1 MTSENSEAWISKHDL
16 ISEITH
22 YMKYAGAEGEHDP
35 WYDPKADVGYQQ
47 AHVDQL
53 DGLLTRFLQTLQGL
67 PNPKAEADI
76 MAAVQ
81 TAVLGINALND
92 SVQGCMIET
101 GEREMLCD
109 FFCLAA
115 NEAGLA
121 CEEDITDEWRDW

>member
-1 MTSENSEAWISKHDL
+1 MTAVQSEAWQFKQDI

-22 YMKYAGAEGEHDP
+22 YMKYAGATGPDDP

-53 DGLLTRFLQTLQGL
+53 DTVLTHFLQTLHSL
-67 PNPKAEADI
+67 PQPGVEDDI

-81 TAVLGINALND
+81 TAVLGINALNN

-109 FFCLAA
+109 FFSLAV
-115 NEAGLA
+115 NEAGLE
-121 CEEDITDEWRDW
+121 CDEEVTDEWRDW